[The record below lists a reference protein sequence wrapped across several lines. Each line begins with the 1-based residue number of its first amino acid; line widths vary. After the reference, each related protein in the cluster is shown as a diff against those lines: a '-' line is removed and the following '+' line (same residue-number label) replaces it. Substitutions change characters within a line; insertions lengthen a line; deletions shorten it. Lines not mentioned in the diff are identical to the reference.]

1 MSITI
6 NPVLNTVGNDPE
18 SERLYRSDGLV
29 ARFTICHY
37 PGQIAYLGDPSAIR
51 LLLYF
56 DVVLHI
62 SNIAHSRNKAS
73 GSNCMRSGEDAWC
86 LVEFFNHR
94 M

>member
-1 MSITI
+1 M
-6 NPVLNTVGNDPE
+6 LDTVGYHPQG
-18 SERLYRSDGLV
+18 ERLYRSDGLV

-62 SNIAHSRNKAS
+62 FNIAHSRNKAS
-73 GSNCMRSGEDAWC
+73 GSDCIRSGEDTWC
-86 LVEFFNHR
+86 LVDLFNHR